1 MTRTLNRMTERKL
14 YRADLAA
21 MAGIRIDSLNK
32 LKLPQ
37 RDGTDIER
45 GKARPY
51 WLEST
56 AREWMANRPGRGA
69 RTDLTSRSTAA

>member
-1 MTRTLNRMTERKL
+1 MPRKL

-21 MAGIRIDSLNK
+21 LAGIKVDSLNK
-32 LKLPQ
+32 LKLPE

-51 WLEST
+51 WYERT
-56 AREWMANRPGRGA
+56 ARAWLASRPGRGA
-69 RTDLTSRSTAA
+69 RTDLRRAS